1 MEKYDYD
8 NGPILITRHVTL
20 SNELCGVTHNDY
32 IAIRPYQYSI
42 LPRFRLTKSP
52 MSDDYNLWLHI
63 RFYVEKFGLVKKHV
77 QKDVWVHEQYVYFND
92 EYNLTMVEIDC
103 EGNKN
108 TVLRWD
114 INNLNKMSRE
124 DIVREYERMLKE

>member
-20 SNELCGVTHNDY
+20 SNELCGVTHDDY
-32 IAIRPYQYSI
+32 LVIRPYQYSI

-52 MSDDYNLWLHI
+52 MNDDYNLWLHI
-63 RFYVEKFGLVKKHV
+63 RFYVERFGLVKKHV

-92 EYNLTMVEIDC
+92 KYHLTLVEIDC
-103 EGNKN
+103 TGKLEIRK
-108 TVLRWD
+108 
-114 INNLNKMSRE
+114 S
-124 DIVREYERMLKE
+124 